1 MHKFHMACRTG
12 LDTFQAQSGDL
23 RAILDLLYQFQ
34 QSIQATTRN
43 GVAVFIDEGVYV
55 GPNSKAV
62 VVVNPQVPV
71 GRQILFAF
79 KTALT
84 GFPVEIFWPSDAF
97 SAKPYVPLNP
107 PSDFP
112 SPDVVDSLEALE
124 ERLVHYLEKP
134 ETGAI
139 LTKLMEQRH
148 VIPGKPSPW
157 GFPQPTEGYPS
168 PRPFTFSRDLFP
180 PQHKGTYYTT
190 KFPPQDRATP
200 EGWRSFWVGSS
211 NDGYCVTSEAD
222 WQNVKSIW
230 ENDHPEV
237 DIYDLRFTGFR
248 TLNDQA
254 FPVFNISPNQNDR
267 TLRHFFE
274 EHNMP
279 TG

>member
-84 GFPVEIFWPSDAF
+84 GFPMEIFWPSDAS
-97 SAKPYVPLNP
+97 SARPYVPLNP

-112 SPDVVDSLEALE
+112 PTDVVESLEALE
-124 ERLVHYLEKP
+124 EWLVHYLEKP

-139 LTKLMEQRH
+139 LTKLMEKSQ
-148 VIPGKPSPW
+148 VMPGKPGTW
-157 GFPQPTEGYPS
+157 GFPLPTEGYPS
-168 PRPFTFSRDLFP
+168 PRPFTFSRDIL
-180 PQHKGTYYTT
+180 PQHYKGTYYPG
-190 KFPPQDRATP
+190 KFNPLEGIP
-200 EGWRSFWVGSS
+200 EGWKSFWVGSN
-211 NDGYCVTSEAD
+211 NDGYCVTNEAD
-222 WQNVKSIW
+222 WEVVKPMW
-230 ENDHPEV
+230 ENDHPEA
-237 DIYDLRFTGFR
+237 DIYDLRFTGLR

-254 FPVFNISPNQNDR
+254 FPVFNISPDQGEL
-267 TLRHFFE
+267 TLRRFFE
-274 EHNMP
+274 EHRMP